1 MCCVTKIKTPPLS
14 LRHACYMIKESC
26 KNLTVANR
34 IGGEGE
40 GVVVPSVRTIEL
52 YRGNKV
58 NRHREEGSTAVD

>member
-1 MCCVTKIKTPPLS
+1 
-14 LRHACYMIKESC
+14 MIKESC

-58 NRHREEGSTAVD
+58 NRHREEGSTAVDWKP